1 MGTFFRAIIALIAAI
16 FLGLGALLLVGVG
29 VCALA
34 ATTVSMGVFEA
45 GVVVGIIATLA
56 FGIRVFISVFN
67 ALGDK
72 PQPNSEENSPTP
84 VPPHYY
90 RDRAQRRKHVTRK
103 QRQRRLILASQR
115 HDAPQAAFAR
125 IQ

>member
-16 FLGLGALLLVGVG
+16 FLGLGALLLVGFG

-56 FGIRVFISVFN
+56 FSIRVFISVFKASKRTSRASQR
-67 ALGDK
+67 ALRPSDK
-72 PQPNSEENSPTP
+72 KP

-90 RDRAQRRKHVTRK
+90 RNRAQQRKSNNNEN
-103 QRQRRLILASQR
+103 QE
-115 HDAPQAAFAR
+115 
-125 IQ
+125 

>member
-56 FGIRVFISVFN
+56 FSIRVFISVFKASKRTSHSSQR
-67 ALGDK
+67 ALRSSDK
-72 PQPNSEENSPTP
+72 KP

-90 RDRAQRRKHVTRK
+90 RDRAQRRK
-103 QRQRRLILASQR
+103 QREQEN
-115 HDAPQAAFAR
+115 HDNAN
-125 IQ
+125 

>member
-1 MGTFFRAIIALIAAI
+1 MGTFFRTIIALIAAI

-84 VPPHYY
+84 VPSHYY
-90 RDRAQRRKHVTRK
+90 RDRAQRRK
-103 QRQRRLILASQR
+103 QREQEN
-115 HDAPQAAFAR
+115 HDNAN
-125 IQ
+125 

>member
-16 FLGLGALLLVGVG
+16 FLGLGALLLVGFG

-34 ATTVSMGVFEA
+34 ATTGSMGVFEA

-67 ALGDK
+67 ALGDDK
-72 PQPNSEENSPTP
+72 PQSNDEDGNHAP

-90 RDRAQRRKHVTRK
+90 RNRAQQRKSNNNEN
-103 QRQRRLILASQR
+103 QE
-115 HDAPQAAFAR
+115 
-125 IQ
+125 

>member
-16 FLGLGALLLVGVG
+16 FLGLGALLLVGFG

-34 ATTVSMGVFEA
+34 ATTGSMGVFEA

-67 ALGDK
+67 ALGDDK
-72 PQPNSEENSPTP
+72 PQSNDEDGNHAP

-90 RDRAQRRKHVTRK
+90 RDRAQQRKSNNNEN
-103 QRQRRLILASQR
+103 QE
-115 HDAPQAAFAR
+115 
-125 IQ
+125 

>member
-16 FLGLGALLLVGVG
+16 FLGLGALLLVGFG

-34 ATTVSMGVFEA
+34 ATTGSMGVFEA

-56 FGIRVFISVFN
+56 FSIRVFISVFKASKRTSHSSQR
-67 ALGDK
+67 ALRSSDK
-72 PQPNSEENSPTP
+72 KP

-90 RDRAQRRKHVTRK
+90 RNRAQ
-103 QRQRRLILASQR
+103 QRESDNNENQE
-115 HDAPQAAFAR
+115 
-125 IQ
+125 

>member
-1 MGTFFRAIIALIAAI
+1 MGTFFRAIIALIAAA
-16 FLGLGALLLVGVG
+16 FLGLGALLLVGFG
-29 VCALA
+29 VCTLLLMVGGDTA
-34 ATTVSMGVFEA
+34 SFGVGA
-45 GVVVGIIATLA
+45 VVGIIATLA

-90 RDRAQRRKHVTRK
+90 RDRAQRRK
-103 QRQRRLILASQR
+103 QREQEN
-115 HDAPQAAFAR
+115 HDNAN
-125 IQ
+125 